1 MGDCAPRNFDI
12 VKSLFSGG
20 FCLTQEPDQ
29 LAPEDDAAPLV
40 GMPRVGETI
49 RRLRQ
54 ARTMT
59 LQELALAS
67 GVSVGMLSQVERD
80 RANPSLRVLTQIRLA
95 LGVSV
100 SALFED
106 AEPQVAADPD
116 FVRRADHRGWLELG
130 YLSKELLSPRNPDH
144 LQFMI
149 LHIPPGGTSGG
160 RLMPYPAEK
169 GGMVL
174 EGALELTVKNQTA
187 LLREGD
193 SFFFDSLDPHGFRN
207 PTDATARVL
216 WIIGAVQTERH
227 L

>member
-1 MGDCAPRNFDI
+1 M
-12 VKSLFSGG
+12 
-20 FCLTQEPDQ
+20 TQEPDQ
-29 LAPEDDAAPLV
+29 TASDDEAAPLV

-54 ARTMT
+54 AKGMT

-67 GVSVGMLSQVERD
+67 GVSMGMLSQVERD

-95 LGVSV
+95 LGASV
-100 SALFED
+100 SELFDD
-106 AEPQVAADPD
+106 AEPRAAADPA
-116 FVRRADHRGWLELG
+116 FVRRADRRGWLELG

-160 RLMPYPAEK
+160 QPLSYPADK

-174 EGALELTVKNQTA
+174 EGSLELTVKSQTV

-193 SFFFDSLDPHGFRN
+193 SFLFDSLDPHSFRN
-207 PTDATARVL
+207 PTEATARVL
-216 WIIGAVQTERH
+216 WIIGAVQVERH